1 MSKFELNFEALFIK
15 SLAGD
20 KFAYAN
26 FLKVFANFLR
36 KTLKSKIFNES
47 DVEDV
52 VQEILISVHKA
63 KHTYSAERPLMPWLK
78 SIIYYRL
85 NDYLREYYRDKRN
98 EKVQF
103 DENFEIEDEN
113 FVTEASVESED
124 IKVIIENLKEKQKNI
139 LNLMYFKEMSVRQV
153 ASELKIS
160 ESDVKVTAHRA
171 YKIIR
176 EKILK
181 KNGKN

>member
-1 MSKFELNFEALFIK
+1 
-15 SLAGD
+15 
-20 KFAYAN
+20 
-26 FLKVFANFLR
+26 
-36 KTLKSKIFNES
+36 
-47 DVEDV
+47 
-52 VQEILISVHKA
+52 
-63 KHTYSAERPLMPWLK
+63 
-78 SIIYYRL
+78 
-85 NDYLREYYRDKRN
+85 LREYYRDKRN